1 MSDRHFYAGVSRRRL
16 IQGAATMGLLAGF
29 DSCYRPMLEDNWTTR
44 MHFTPCVMA
53 LTFTT

>member
-29 DSCYRPMLEDNWTTR
+29 DSLLPAYARSLR
-44 MHFTPCVMA
+44 GRSHL
-53 LTFTT
+53 LT

>member
-29 DSCYRPMLEDNWTTR
+29 DSCYRPMLGV
-44 MHFTPCVMA
+44 CA
-53 LTFTT
+53 AGATFWHNT